1 MIIYGTI
8 LSIDELIFFKMVNTT
23 NQICTRIYHYIYIFY
38 IIYIII
44 YIYYDMCH
52 AQVSLILD
60 PRGIGRQCSLGIDL
74 STMFGIPLWMTIQ
87 HHRPWLIYEQQVLE

>member
-1 MIIYGTI
+1 MGQSFPLTNSYFSRWLIPPTRYVLVYIII
-8 LSIDELIFFKMVNTT
+8 
-23 NQICTRIYHYIYIFY
+23 YIYILY
-38 IIYIII
+38 NLYNYI